1 MTLDKLHEM
10 AKERGGQCLVG
21 EYRGP
26 SVKTLWSCRYGHRWQ
41 ASPNAI
47 RRGQWCPECA
57 DVARLV
63 VMRSK
68 RRVGF
73 RQTRLDTISD
83 WEESLTIDDLDDARM
98 DV

>member
-1 MTLDKLHEM
+1 
-10 AKERGGQCLVG
+10 
-21 EYRGP
+21 
-26 SVKTLWSCRYGHRWQ
+26 
-41 ASPNAI
+41 
-47 RRGQWCPECA
+47 
-57 DVARLV
+57 
-63 VMRSK
+63 MRSK